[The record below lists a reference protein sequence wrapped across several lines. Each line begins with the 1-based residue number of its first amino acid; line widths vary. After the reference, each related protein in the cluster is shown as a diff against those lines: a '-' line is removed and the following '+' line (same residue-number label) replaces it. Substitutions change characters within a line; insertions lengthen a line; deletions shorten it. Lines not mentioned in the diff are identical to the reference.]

1 MRKFRKSVL
10 IAVISVIL
18 LAALAVL
25 ISASDFDVA
34 KSYFT
39 SSGQS
44 ESFFEDKTADSSVTR
59 SEAAQF
65 LSDFVKKSA
74 AMGIIKA
81 KNAEKSFTD
90 GNAAITTVYRYG
102 VMLEKYGTKFGASDN
117 TSYAE
122 YLSAWL
128 CVLGYSS
135 EKGDFLYEFPYDC
148 AAQAGIISAA
158 DSGELTFAQML
169 DIAIRALGANF
180 KGKSSSLIETAEHGS
195 ALEKLSSSA
204 ENSSFMGSL
213 DQNTLVSPGN
223 ICGDSAETDH
233 RIGISVSRG
242 NDTLNLPSYKIKA
255 ITATGDT
262 SSGQI
267 SSGKRFCAFN
277 FSGAITIN
285 VTLNNDVF
293 SYDIYSTS
301 ANYSHAF
308 SEGTLSISVAKAQNI
323 RVVFNSN
330 EDQEIFIFA
339 GAMGT
344 TLSEIT
350 VKNTKVSA
358 NHASAEVEFYLDG
371 KVYVNGHMVDLD
383 RGAYF
388 SPAYGTLV
396 CADALCEYMGLDRAQ
411 CDIGDS
417 VYIDGAEYVPADA
430 VNELLGFDRCIVDN
444 KTKSVKYIYSSYSFD
459 FDALD
464 LYSASNANLSLTN
477 DSNGNYKLSQKKSG
491 FGGLIANVTEAYGL
505 SDGSLDISFDAFA
518 SEVTKIKATLIS
530 RGEFNTCSSASF
542 TLTDDLRRCSYSF
555 EPDGLTNTENT
566 EIYLIISPDDTSY
579 PTGLNYT
586 VAGNTITREEFYD
599 QTQLVIYPEY
609 PEKVN
614 RIFDYKVTVT
624 QGDRTEQIP
633 VYNHTMWY
641 MLGNRTVGGD
651 SYRRF
656 SAFAFSGEQ
665 VRVDIKVSCD
675 VDCYSVM
682 PSALGLKSTFKDGII
697 SVYLDKPEYFL
708 VRLNNRD
715 TSIIS
720 VFADY
725 PEFHADIPCREDE
738 NVIWID
744 GWYEPTTAQNVVN
757 NGKPVPSTF
766 EITKPNTVL
775 YIAPGAVLNART
787 RITSAAT
794 NTMVIGRGAIVDP
807 YENIYKTITTQGG
820 NEGSGYR
827 PISSSANGLYID
839 GITVLD
845 ARSFNITANGS
856 DILIKNVKELASMM
870 TSDGI
875 SLYSGSNQRV
885 EHCFIYVGDNAFV
898 YSSKGAY
905 IKDCIIGTTCAAF
918 FPQGSTYSITFEDC
932 HVFASYG
939 GLINNRYNGS
949 TSVPADQRPQQK
961 HTNSFINLDASDC
974 VYLSW
979 FFQGKNMGSLP
990 KEFVFNGVSIPA
1002 CTGTDNIHT
1011 TSGNYEIKLENEN
1024 ASLYTENYTLKIHN
1038 LYVDGKAI
1046 LGRSDL
1052 DVQVTKTSSQKV
1064 ASNTLIFTNDGKY
1077 TPVKQ
1082 HNVKVKYTLPD
1093 KVYVGN
1099 MLALF
1104 EGDVVRIG
1112 GELAMPADE
1121 MVQILRTTKTPATT
1135 QHGGK
1140 TYVKASALVSS
1151 GAAKAIEE
1159 KNGSLYIT
1167 PVYNGENLLLPDK
1180 GEISRY
1186 TESPSYQV
1194 DLLTDKDTDGDWIY
1208 VMQPNPNAPSLNAG
1222 IARFITD
1229 EVKMHGAGTYTLT
1242 FKVKASAQGKFKT
1255 SMYYDA
1261 DDTQCIAFKIHEN
1274 TVTTQWQTYSLDFE
1288 ITDEIVMGD
1297 MIIFKFFSSETILDQ
1312 VFFTDIELTKK

>member
-1 MRKFRKSVL
+1 MRRFRKSVL
-10 IAVISVIL
+10 TAVIFVIL
-18 LAALAVL
+18 LVTLAVF

-44 ESFFEDKTADSSVTR
+44 EAFFEDKTADSSVTR
-59 SEAAQF
+59 GEAAQF
-65 LSDFVKKSA
+65 LEDFVKKSVA
-74 AMGIIKA
+74 NGIITA

-90 GNAAITTVYRYG
+90 GSTAITTVYRYG
-102 VMLEKYGTKFGASDN
+102 VMLEKYGTKFGASDKA
-117 TSYAE
+117 SYAE

-148 AAQAGIISAA
+148 ASQAGIISEA
-158 DSGELTFAQML
+158 DSGELTFAQMI
-169 DIAIRALGANF
+169 DVAIRALGANF
-180 KGKSSSLIETAEHGS
+180 KSKSFSLVETAEHGS
-195 ALEKLSSSA
+195 ALAKLSSAA
-204 ENSSFMGSL
+204 ENSPFTGSL
-213 DQNTLVSPGN
+213 DQNTLVSSGN
-223 ICGDSAETDH
+223 ICGDRAEADH
-233 RIGISVSRG
+233 RISISVSRG
-242 NDTLNLPSYKIKA
+242 NDTLTLPSYKIKA

-262 SSGQI
+262 SSDQI

-308 SEGTLSISVAKAQNI
+308 SEETLSISVAKAQNI

-330 EDQEIFIFA
+330 EEQEIFIFA

-344 TLSEIT
+344 TLTEST
-350 VKNTKVSA
+350 VKSTKVSA
-358 NHASAEVEFYLDG
+358 NHASAEVESYLDG
-371 KVYVNGHMVDLD
+371 KVYINGHMAELD

-388 SPAYGTLV
+388 SSAYGTLV

-411 CDIGDS
+411 CHIGGS
-417 VYIDGAEYVPADA
+417 VYIDGVEYVPADA

-444 KTKSVKYIYSSYSFD
+444 TTKSIKYVYSSYSFD
-459 FDALD
+459 FDGLE

-477 DSNGNYKLSQKKSG
+477 DNDGNYKLSQKKSG

-518 SEVTKIKATLIS
+518 SDVTKIKATLVS
-530 RGEFNTCSSASF
+530 RGEFDTCSSASF
-542 TLTDDLRRCSYSF
+542 TLTDDLRRCSYVF
-555 EPDGLTNTENT
+555 EPDEFINTENT

-579 PTGLNYT
+579 PTGLDYT
-586 VAGNTITREEFYD
+586 VAGNTITREEFYS

-624 QGDRTEQIP
+624 QGDRTEQLP

-641 MLGNRTVGGD
+641 VLGNRTVGGD

-682 PSALGLKSTFKDGII
+682 PSALGLKSTFKDGVI

-725 PEFHADIPCREDE
+725 PEFHADIPCREDD

-744 GWYEPTTAQNVVN
+744 GWYEPTADQNVVS
-757 NGKPVPSTF
+757 NGKAVPSTL
-766 EITKPNTVL
+766 EISEPNTVL

-787 RITSAAT
+787 KIASTAK
-794 NTMVIGRGAIVDP
+794 NTKVIGRGAIVDP
-807 YENIYKTITTQGG
+807 YENIYKTVTTQGG

-827 PISSSANGLYID
+827 PIASSADGLYID
-839 GITVLD
+839 GITVID
-845 ARSFNITANGS
+845 SRSFNITIGGS
-856 DILIKNVKELASMM
+856 NIVIKNVKELASMM

-875 SLYSGSNQRV
+875 SLYSGSNHRV

-898 YSSKGAY
+898 YSAKGSY

-918 FPQGSTYSITFEDC
+918 FPQGSTYSVTFEDC

-949 TSVPADQRPQQK
+949 DSTPVENRKDMV
-961 HTNSFINLDASDC
+961 HTNTFINLDATDC
-974 VYLSW
+974 VFLSW
-979 FFQGKNMGSLP
+979 FFQGRNMGDLP
-990 KEFVFNGVSIPA
+990 KNFTFNGVSIPE
-1002 CTGTDNIHT
+1002 CTGTDNIHS
-1011 TSGNYEIKLENEN
+1011 TSGNYEIKLEN
-1024 ASLYTENYTLKIHN
+1024 SSTMLYTENYTLNMHN
-1038 LYVDGKAI
+1038 LYVGGKAI
-1046 LGRSDL
+1046 LSRDQI
-1052 DVQVTKTSSQKV
+1052 DVQVTKASSDKV

-1082 HNVKVKYTLPD
+1082 HNVKVNYTLPD
-1093 KVYVGN
+1093 KVYVGS

-1104 EGDVVRIG
+1104 EGEVVRIG

-1121 MVQILRTTKTPATT
+1121 IVQILRTNKTPATT

-1140 TYVKASALVSS
+1140 TYIKASALVSS
-1151 GAAKAIEE
+1151 GAAKAATE

-1167 PVYNGENLLLPDK
+1167 PVYNGENLLLPDV
-1180 GEISRY
+1180 GEVSRY

-1194 DLLTDKDTDGDWIY
+1194 DLLTEKDSDGDWIY
-1208 VMQPNPNAPSLNAG
+1208 VMQPNPNSPNLGAG

-1229 EVKMHGAGTYTLT
+1229 DVKMYGAGTYTLT
-1242 FKVKASAQGKFKT
+1242 FKVKASVEGKFKT
-1255 SMYYDA
+1255 SMYYD
-1261 DDTQCIAFKIHEN
+1261 DEDTKCTAFKIHEN
-1274 TVTTQWQTYSLDFE
+1274 VVTTQWQTYSLDFE

-1297 MIIFKFFSSETILDQ
+1297 MIIFKFFSSGTILDR